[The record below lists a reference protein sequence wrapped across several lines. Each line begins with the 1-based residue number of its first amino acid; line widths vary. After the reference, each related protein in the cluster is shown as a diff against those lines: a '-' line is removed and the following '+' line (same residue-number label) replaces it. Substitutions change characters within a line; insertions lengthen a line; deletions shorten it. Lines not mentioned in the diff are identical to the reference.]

1 MSKRKLTRQQAWRIE
16 KIQKER
22 LDRASRHKVQVE
34 DLLESGALGQEQAGR
49 IVARFGK
56 QVEVVAVD
64 GLGQPIAEPV
74 RCHLRANL
82 SSLVTGDQVVFQT
95 TDDAGIVTACEPRR
109 NVLERP
115 DSRGVIKGNGGQYR
129 PTGHRHRIGTGT
141 ATRASRPIF
150 GGHRSRWDSAINCDE

>member
-109 NVLERP
+109 NVL
-115 DSRGVIKGNGGQYR
+115 QYR
-129 PTGHRHRIGTGT
+129 STGHRHRIGTGT

-150 GGHRSRWDSAINCDE
+150 GGHRSRWDSAINCNE